1 MVNMN
6 VITQPFKDVSA
17 TLVTDFALEY
27 TFTLGCIPRE
37 IYTAETWQSTNTDLP
52 SRTRTHTCITP
63 PFFCIPSYTLNRSQS
78 VTNLT
83 AHS

>member
-6 VITQPFKDVSA
+6 VITQAFMDVSA

-27 TFTLGCIPRE
+27 AFTLGCFPRE

-52 SRTRTHTCITP
+52 SRTRAHTRALPLPVLYSI
-63 PFFCIPSYTLNRSQS
+63 IHSQYKS
-78 VTNLT
+78 EL
-83 AHS
+83 